1 MKVCFLEI
9 SFFFAF
15 IRCTVLMIGSV
26 RIRSRTLLEAL
37 GGGGG
42 GGCANVTKVFVAE
55 RQREKNMIDRV
66 DVLSQ

>member
-1 MKVCFLEI
+1 
-9 SFFFAF
+9 
-15 IRCTVLMIGSV
+15 MIGSV

-37 GGGGG
+37 GGG